1 MLLLVITGSIPSSI
15 GNFCI
20 LQYLDLSNNN
30 LNGSLPEI
38 INGTETWNSKSP
50 LPNLREL
57 QLSGNELEGP
67 IPTSL
72 CTLQRMEYLS
82 LGENELNGSVPNC
95 IGQLSQLKE
104 LSVYSNQL
112 SGTLFEQHFLKLS
125 NLESLD
131 LDNFRLNVSSNWVP
145 PFKLRSLNMGSCHIG
160 PAFPVWLQSQKN
172 LQYLY
177 LSNASISSSIPNWFW
192 NISSNLE
199 LLILSHNQL
208 QG

>member
-1 MLLLVITGSIPSSI
+1 M
-15 GNFCI
+15 
-20 LQYLDLSNNN
+20 
-30 LNGSLPEI
+30 NGSLPEI
-38 INGTETWNSKSP
+38 INGIETCNSKSP

-57 QLSGNELEGP
+57 DLFQNQLMGKLPNWLGELKNLRRLGLSHNKLEGP
-67 IPTSL
+67 IRTSL
-72 CTLQRMEYLS
+72 CTLQRMEFLYL
-82 LGENELNGSVPNC
+82 GGNELNGSLPNC

-145 PFKLRSLNMGSCHIG
+145 PFKLRYLYMISCHIG
-160 PAFPVWLQSQKN
+160 PAFPAWLQSQKN
-172 LQYLY
+172 LQYLS
-177 LSNASISSSIPNWFW
+177 LSNASISSIPNWFW
-192 NISSNLE
+192 NTFVNLQ
-199 LLILSHNQL
+199 LLDLFYNQL